1 MIITN
6 EEKVIRSVIIQCRCD
21 KCNAAFIPENIP
33 HEHFSQKAIDDAN
46 YLSGTLIRTTTG
58 YHSKADMTTIEISL
72 CENCLIDLQ
81 ESFKS

>member
-6 EEKVIRSVIIQCRCD
+6 EENVIRNVIVQCHCDRC
-21 KCNAAFIPENIP
+21 KVAFIPENIP
-33 HEHFSQKAIDDAN
+33 CENFSEKAINDAK

-58 YHSKADMTTIEISL
+58 YYSKADMTPVEIAL

-81 ESFKS
+81 ESFKL